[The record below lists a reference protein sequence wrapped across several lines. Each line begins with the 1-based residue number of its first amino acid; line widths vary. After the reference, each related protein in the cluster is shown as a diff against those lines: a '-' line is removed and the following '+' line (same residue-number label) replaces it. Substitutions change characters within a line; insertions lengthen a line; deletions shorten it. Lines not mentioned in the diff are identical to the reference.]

1 MAKKPGGLGKGIS
14 ALIPEADITIKNEV
28 ESDSKP
34 VKTLKLSQIEPNP
47 NQPRKSFDPE
57 KLETLANSIAEHGLL
72 QPIAVKKN
80 ENGFYT
86 IIAGERRWRASKMA
100 GLKEISAVVYDFDDK
115 VTAELSL
122 IENLQ
127 REDLNP
133 IEEALGYERL
143 ADEFGMTQEEISR
156 SVGKSRSAIT
166 NTLRLLNLS
175 QPVRKLVEQLEI
187 SSGHAR
193 TLLAIEDKELQ
204 EKTAYLV
211 MEKDMS
217 VRQLENYVNL
227 LKKPDR
233 LPKIADSLS
242 VVKDDI
248 EKLLEGAL
256 GTKVKIIKG
265 KKKGKIEIEFY
276 DKESLD
282 RIVNKLKK
290 G

>member
-1 MAKKPGGLGKGIS
+1 MVKKPGGLGKGIS
-14 ALIPEADITIKNEV
+14 ALIPETEIIKNKDDD
-28 ESDSKP
+28 SSKP
-34 VKTLKLSQIEPNP
+34 VKSLKISQVEPNP
-47 NQPRKSFDPE
+47 NQPRKTFDPE
-57 KLETLANSIAEHGLL
+57 KLQALSDSISQHGLL

-86 IIAGERRWRASKMA
+86 IIAGERRWRAAKMA
-100 GLKEISAVVYDFDDK
+100 GLKEIPAVCYDFDDK
-115 VTAELSL
+115 AVAELSL

-133 IEEALGYERL
+133 IEEALGFERL
-143 ADEFGMTQEEISR
+143 SKEFEMTQEEISK

-166 NTLRLLNLS
+166 NTMRLLNLS
-175 QPVRKLVEQLEI
+175 APVRKLVEQLEI
-187 SSGHAR
+187 SAGHAR

-211 MEKDMS
+211 IEKDMS
-217 VRQLENYVNL
+217 VRQLENYVNQ
-227 LKKPDR
+227 LKKPER
-233 LPKIADSLS
+233 LPKVRDAFS

-248 EKLLEGAL
+248 EKMLESAL
-256 GTKVKIIKG
+256 GTKVKIISG

-276 DKESLD
+276 DKDSLD
-282 RIVNKLKK
+282 KIVSRLKR

>member
-1 MAKKPGGLGKGIS
+1 MAKKTGGLGKGIS
-14 ALIPEADITIKNEV
+14 ALIPDTDIIVKKEDD
-28 ESDSKP
+28 SSSKP
-34 VKTLKLSQIEPNP
+34 INNLKISQVEPNP
-47 NQPRKSFDPE
+47 NQPRKTFDPE
-57 KLETLANSIAEHGLL
+57 KLQTLSESIREHGLL

-86 IIAGERRWRASKMA
+86 IIAGERRWRAAKMA
-100 GLKEISAVVYDFDDK
+100 GLKEIAAVVYDFDDK
-115 VTAELSL
+115 AVAELSL

-143 ADEFGMTQEEISR
+143 SKEFEMTQDEISK

-166 NTLRLLNLS
+166 NTMRLLNLS
-175 QPVRKLVEQLEI
+175 SSVRNLVEQLEI
-187 SSGHAR
+187 SAGHAR

-211 MEKDMS
+211 IEKDMS
-217 VRQLENYVNL
+217 GRQLENYVNQ
-227 LKKPDR
+227 LKKPER
-233 LPKIADSLS
+233 LPKVRDSFS

-248 EKLLEGAL
+248 EKMLEGAL
-256 GTKVKIIKG
+256 GTKVKIIRG

-276 DKESLD
+276 DKDSLD
-282 RIVNKLKK
+282 KIVNRLKR

>member
-1 MAKKPGGLGKGIS
+1 MAKKTGGLGKGIS
-14 ALIPEADITIKNEV
+14 ALIPDTDIIVKKED
-28 ESDSKP
+28 ESSSKP
-34 VKTLKLSQIEPNP
+34 INNLKISQVEPNP
-47 NQPRKSFDPE
+47 NQPRKTFDPE
-57 KLETLANSIAEHGLL
+57 KLQTLSESIREHGLL

-86 IIAGERRWRASKMA
+86 IIAGERRWRAAKMA
-100 GLKEISAVVYDFDDK
+100 GLKEIAAVVYDFDDK
-115 VTAELSL
+115 AVAELSL

-143 ADEFGMTQEEISR
+143 SKEFEMTQDEISK

-166 NTLRLLNLS
+166 NTMRLLNLS
-175 QPVRKLVEQLEI
+175 PSVRNLVEQLEI
-187 SSGHAR
+187 SAGHAR

-217 VRQLENYVNL
+217 VRQLENYVNQ
-227 LKKPDR
+227 LKKPER
-233 LPKIADSLS
+233 LPKVRDSFS

-248 EKLLEGAL
+248 EKMLEGAL
-256 GTKVKIIKG
+256 GTKVKIISG

-276 DKESLD
+276 DKDSLD
-282 RIVNKLKK
+282 KIVNRLKR

>member
-1 MAKKPGGLGKGIS
+1 MAKKPGGLGKGLS
-14 ALIPEADITIKNEV
+14 ALIPDADIISKK
-28 ESDSKP
+28 SDEDGSKP
-34 VKTLKLSQIEPNP
+34 ANILKITQIEPNP
-47 NQPRKSFDPE
+47 NQPRKTFDAE
-57 KLETLANSIAEHGLL
+57 KLQALSDSIAEHGLI

-100 GLKEISAVVYDFDDK
+100 GLKEIPAVVYDFDDK
-115 VTAELSL
+115 AVAELSL

-133 IEEALGYERL
+133 IEEAFGYDRL
-143 ADEFGMTQEEISR
+143 AKEFEMTQEEISK

-166 NTLRLLNLS
+166 NTMRLLNLAE
-175 QPVRKLVEQLEI
+175 PVRKLVEQLEI
-187 SSGHAR
+187 SAGHAR
-193 TLLAIEDKELQ
+193 TLLAIEDKDLQ

-211 MEKDMS
+211 IEKDMS
-217 VRQLENYVNL
+217 VRQLENYVNQ
-227 LKKPDR
+227 LKKPER
-233 LPKIADSLS
+233 LPKVREAFS

-248 EKLLEGAL
+248 EKMLETSL
-256 GTKVKIIKG
+256 GTKVKIISG

-282 RIVNKLKK
+282 KIVSRLKK

>member
-1 MAKKPGGLGKGIS
+1 MAKKPGGLGKGLS
-14 ALIPEADITIKNEV
+14 ALIPDADIISKKV
-28 ESDSKP
+28 EEDGSKP
-34 VKTLKLSQIEPNP
+34 INNLKISQIEPNP
-47 NQPRKSFDPE
+47 NQPRKTFDPE
-57 KLETLANSIAEHGLL
+57 KLQALSDSIKEHGLL

-100 GLKEISAVVYDFDDK
+100 GLKEMPAVVYEFDDK
-115 VTAELSL
+115 AVAELSL

-133 IEEALGYERL
+133 IEEAFGYDRL
-143 ADEFGMTQEEISR
+143 AREFEMTQEEISK

-166 NTLRLLNLS
+166 NTMRLLNLS
-175 QPVRKLVEQLEI
+175 EPVRKLVEQLEI
-187 SSGHAR
+187 SAGHAR
-193 TLLAIEDKELQ
+193 TLLAIEDKDLQ

-217 VRQLENYVNL
+217 VRQLENYVNQ
-227 LKKPDR
+227 LKKPER
-233 LPKIADSLS
+233 LPKVREAFS

-248 EKLLEGAL
+248 EKMLESSL
-256 GTKVKIIKG
+256 GTKVKIISG

-282 RIVNKLKK
+282 KIVSRLRK

>member
-1 MAKKPGGLGKGIS
+1 MAKKTGGLGRGIS
-14 ALIPEADITIKNEV
+14 ALIPDTDIIVKKED
-28 ESDSKP
+28 ELSKP
-34 VKTLKLSQIEPNP
+34 INNLKISQVEPNP
-47 NQPRKSFDPE
+47 NQPRKTFDPE
-57 KLETLANSIAEHGLL
+57 KLQTLSESIREHGLL

-86 IIAGERRWRASKMA
+86 IIAGERRWRAAKMA
-100 GLKEISAVVYDFDDK
+100 GLKEIAAVVYDFDDK
-115 VTAELSL
+115 AVAELSL

-143 ADEFGMTQEEISR
+143 SKEFEMTQDEISK

-166 NTLRLLNLS
+166 NTMRLLNLS
-175 QPVRKLVEQLEI
+175 PSVRNLVEQLEI
-187 SSGHAR
+187 SAGHAR
-193 TLLAIEDKELQ
+193 TLLAIDDKELQ

-217 VRQLENYVNL
+217 VRQLENYVNQ
-227 LKKPDR
+227 LKKPER
-233 LPKIADSLS
+233 LPKVRDSFS

-248 EKLLEGAL
+248 EKMLEGAL
-256 GTKVKIIKG
+256 GTKVKIISG

-276 DKESLD
+276 DKDSLD
-282 RIVNKLKK
+282 KIVSRLKR

>member
-14 ALIPEADITIKNEV
+14 ALIPDADILIKKEENEL
-28 ESDSKP
+28 KP
-34 VKTLKLSQIEPNP
+34 VNNLKLSQVEPNP
-47 NQPRKSFDPE
+47 NQPRKTFDAE
-57 KLETLANSIAEHGLL
+57 KLQALSDSIVEHGLL

-86 IIAGERRWRASKMA
+86 IIAGERRWRAAKMA
-100 GLKEISAVVYDFDDK
+100 GLKEIPAVVYDFDDK
-115 VTAELSL
+115 AVAELSL

-133 IEEALGYERL
+133 IEEALGFARL
-143 ADEFGMTQEEISR
+143 AEEFEMTQEEISK

-166 NTLRLLNLS
+166 NTMRLLNLS
-175 QPVRKLVEQLEI
+175 SPVRKLVEQLEI
-187 SSGHAR
+187 SAGHAR
-193 TLLAIEDKELQ
+193 TLLAIEDKDLQ

-211 MEKDMS
+211 IEKDMS

-227 LKKPDR
+227 LKKPER
-233 LPKIADSLS
+233 LPKVREAFS

-256 GTKVKIIKG
+256 GTKVKIISG

-282 RIVNKLKK
+282 KIVNRLKR

>member
-14 ALIPEADITIKNEV
+14 ALIPETEIIVKNVDEDA
-28 ESDSKP
+28 SHP
-34 VKTLKLSQIEPNP
+34 VKNLKLSQVEPNP
-47 NQPRKSFDPE
+47 NQPRKTFDPE
-57 KLETLANSIAEHGLL
+57 KLQALSDSISEHGLL
-72 QPIAVKKN
+72 QPIAVRKN
-80 ENGFYT
+80 EHGFYT
-86 IIAGERRWRASKMA
+86 IIAGERRWRAAKMA
-100 GLKEISAVVYDFDDK
+100 GLKEIPAVVYDFDDK
-115 VTAELSL
+115 AVAELAL

-133 IEEALGYERL
+133 IEEALGFDRL
-143 ADEFGMTQEEISR
+143 ANEFDMTQEEISK

-166 NTLRLLNLS
+166 NTMRLLNLS
-175 QPVRKLVEQLEI
+175 EPVRKLVEQLEI
-187 SSGHAR
+187 SAGHAR

-233 LPKIADSLS
+233 LPKVRDSFS

-248 EKLLEGAL
+248 EKMLEGAL
-256 GTKVKIIKG
+256 GTKVKIISG

-276 DKESLD
+276 DKDSLD
-282 RIVNKLKK
+282 RIVRKLKR

>member
-1 MAKKPGGLGKGIS
+1 MVKKPGGLGKGIS
-14 ALIPEADITIKNEV
+14 ALIPETDIIKNIDDD
-28 ESDSKP
+28 SSKP
-34 VKTLKLSQIEPNP
+34 VKSLKISQVEPNP
-47 NQPRKSFDPE
+47 NQPRKTFDPE
-57 KLETLANSIAEHGLL
+57 KLQALSDSISQHGLL

-86 IIAGERRWRASKMA
+86 IIAGERRWRAAKMA
-100 GLKEISAVVYDFDDK
+100 GLKEIPAVCYDFDDK
-115 VTAELSL
+115 AVAELSL

-133 IEEALGYERL
+133 IEEALGFERL
-143 ADEFGMTQEEISR
+143 SKEFEMTQDEISK

-166 NTLRLLNLS
+166 NTMRLLNLS
-175 QPVRKLVEQLEI
+175 APVRNLVEQLEI
-187 SSGHAR
+187 SAGHAR

-211 MEKDMS
+211 IEKDMS
-217 VRQLENYVNL
+217 VRQLENYVNQ
-227 LKKPDR
+227 LKKPER
-233 LPKIADSLS
+233 LPKVRDAFS

-248 EKLLEGAL
+248 EKMLESAL
-256 GTKVKIIKG
+256 GTKVKIISG

-276 DKESLD
+276 DKDSLD
-282 RIVNKLKK
+282 KIVSRLKR

>member
-1 MAKKPGGLGKGIS
+1 MVKKQGGLGKGIS
-14 ALIPEADITIKNEV
+14 ALIPETEIIKNIDDD
-28 ESDSKP
+28 SSKP
-34 VKTLKLSQIEPNP
+34 VKSLKISQVEPNP
-47 NQPRKSFDPE
+47 NQPRKTFDPE
-57 KLETLANSIAEHGLL
+57 KLQALSDSISQHGLL

-86 IIAGERRWRASKMA
+86 IIAGERRWRAAKMA
-100 GLKEISAVVYDFDDK
+100 GLKEIPAVCYDFDDK
-115 VTAELSL
+115 AVAELSL

-133 IEEALGYERL
+133 IEEALGFERL
-143 ADEFGMTQEEISR
+143 SKEFEMTQEEISK

-166 NTLRLLNLS
+166 NTMRLLNLS
-175 QPVRKLVEQLEI
+175 DPVRMLVQQLEI
-187 SSGHAR
+187 SAGHAR

-211 MEKDMS
+211 IEKDMS
-217 VRQLENYVNL
+217 VRQLENYVNQ
-227 LKKPDR
+227 LKKPER
-233 LPKIADSLS
+233 LPKVRDAFS

-248 EKLLEGAL
+248 EKMLESSL
-256 GTKVKIIKG
+256 GTKVKIISG

-276 DKESLD
+276 DKDSLD
-282 RIVNKLKK
+282 KIVSRLKR

>member
-1 MAKKPGGLGKGIS
+1 MAKKPGGLGKGLS
-14 ALIPEADITIKNEV
+14 ALIPDADIISKKAE
-28 ESDSKP
+28 EDGSKP
-34 VKTLKLSQIEPNP
+34 INNLKISQIEPNP
-47 NQPRKSFDPE
+47 NQPRKTFDPE
-57 KLETLANSIAEHGLL
+57 KLQALSDSIKEHGLL

-100 GLKEISAVVYDFDDK
+100 GLKEMPAVVYEFDDK
-115 VTAELSL
+115 AVAELSL

-133 IEEALGYERL
+133 IEEAFGYDRL
-143 ADEFGMTQEEISR
+143 AREFEMTQEEISK

-166 NTLRLLNLS
+166 NTMRLLNLS
-175 QPVRKLVEQLEI
+175 EPVRKLVEQLEI
-187 SSGHAR
+187 SAGHAR
-193 TLLAIEDKELQ
+193 TLLAIEDKDLQ

-211 MEKDMS
+211 IEKDMS
-217 VRQLENYVNL
+217 VRQLENYVNQ
-227 LKKPDR
+227 LKKPER
-233 LPKIADSLS
+233 LPKVREAFS

-248 EKLLEGAL
+248 EKMLESSL
-256 GTKVKIIKG
+256 GTKVKIISG

-282 RIVNKLKK
+282 KIVSRLRK

>member
-1 MAKKPGGLGKGIS
+1 MAKKPGGLGKGLS
-14 ALIPEADITIKNEV
+14 ALIPDADIISKK
-28 ESDSKP
+28 SDEDGSKP
-34 VKTLKLSQIEPNP
+34 ANILKITQIEPNP
-47 NQPRKSFDPE
+47 NQPRKTFDAE
-57 KLETLANSIAEHGLL
+57 KLQALSDSIAEHGLI

-100 GLKEISAVVYDFDDK
+100 GLKEIPAVVYDFDDK
-115 VTAELSL
+115 AVAELSL

-133 IEEALGYERL
+133 IEEAFGYDRL
-143 ADEFGMTQEEISR
+143 AKEFEMTQEEISK

-166 NTLRLLNLS
+166 NTMRLLNLAE
-175 QPVRKLVEQLEI
+175 PVRKLVEQLEI
-187 SSGHAR
+187 SAGHAR
-193 TLLAIEDKELQ
+193 TLLAIEDKDLQ

-211 MEKDMS
+211 IEKDMS
-217 VRQLENYVNL
+217 VRQLENYVNQ
-227 LKKPDR
+227 LKKPER
-233 LPKIADSLS
+233 LPKVKEAFS

-248 EKLLEGAL
+248 EKMLETSL
-256 GTKVKIIKG
+256 GTKVKIISG

-282 RIVNKLKK
+282 KIVSRLKK

>member
-14 ALIPEADITIKNEV
+14 ALIPETEFETIENYESANHKVKDLKIT
-28 ESDSKP
+28 
-34 VKTLKLSQIEPNP
+34 QIEPNP
-47 NQPRKSFDPE
+47 NQPRKTFDQE
-57 KLETLANSIAEHGLL
+57 KLETLSKSISEHGLL

-86 IIAGERRWRASKMA
+86 IVAGERRWRAAKLA
-100 GLKEISAVVYDFDDK
+100 GLKEIAAVVYDFDDK
-115 VTAELSL
+115 AVAELSL

-133 IEEALGYERL
+133 IEEAAGYHRL
-143 ADEFGMTQEEISR
+143 AEEFGMTQEEISK

-175 QPVRKLVEQLEI
+175 EPIRRLVEQLEI

-193 TLLAIEDKELQ
+193 ALLAIEDKELQ
-204 EKTAYLV
+204 EKVAYLV
-211 MEKDMS
+211 IEKDMS
-217 VRQLENYVNL
+217 VRQLESYVNQ

-233 LPKIADSLS
+233 LPKVRESFS
-242 VVKDDI
+242 VIKDDI
-248 EKLLEGAL
+248 EKMLEGAL
-256 GTKVKIIKG
+256 GTKVKIING

-282 RIVNKLKK
+282 RIIAKLKK

>member
-1 MAKKPGGLGKGIS
+1 MAKKAGGLGKGLS
-14 ALIPEADITIKNEV
+14 ALIPDADIIGKKAE
-28 ESDSKP
+28 EDGSKP
-34 VKTLKLSQIEPNP
+34 VNNLKISQIEPNP

-57 KLETLANSIAEHGLL
+57 KLQALSDSIGQHGLL

-100 GLKEISAVVYDFDDK
+100 GLKEIPAVVYEFDDK
-115 VTAELSL
+115 AVAELSL

-133 IEEALGYERL
+133 IEEAFGYDRL
-143 ADEFGMTQEEISR
+143 SKEFEMTQEEISK

-166 NTLRLLNLS
+166 NTMRLLNLS
-175 QPVRKLVEQLEI
+175 EPVKRLVEQLEI
-187 SSGHAR
+187 SAGHAR
-193 TLLAIEDKELQ
+193 TLLAIEDKDLQ

-211 MEKDMS
+211 IEKDMS
-217 VRQLENYVNL
+217 VRQLETYVNQ
-227 LKKPDR
+227 LKKPER
-233 LPKIADSLS
+233 LPKVREAFS

-248 EKLLEGAL
+248 EKMLESSL
-256 GTKVKIIKG
+256 GTKVKIISG

-282 RIVNKLKK
+282 KIVSRLKK

>member
-1 MAKKPGGLGKGIS
+1 MAKKSGGLGKGIS
-14 ALIPEADITIKNEV
+14 ALIPDADILIKKDDENEL
-28 ESDSKP
+28 KP
-34 VKTLKLSQIEPNP
+34 VNSLKISQVEPNP
-47 NQPRKSFDPE
+47 NQPRKTFDPE
-57 KLETLANSIAEHGLL
+57 KLQALSDSIAEHGLL

-86 IIAGERRWRASKMA
+86 IIAGERRWRAAKMA
-100 GLKEISAVVYDFDDK
+100 GLKEIPAVIYDFDDK
-115 VTAELSL
+115 AVAELSL

-133 IEEALGYERL
+133 IEEAAGYARL
-143 ADEFGMTQEEISR
+143 AEEFEMTQEEISK

-166 NTLRLLNLS
+166 NTMRLLNLS
-175 QPVRKLVEQLEI
+175 EPVKKLVEQLEI
-187 SSGHAR
+187 SAGHAR
-193 TLLAIEDKELQ
+193 TLLAIEDKDLQ

-227 LKKPDR
+227 LKKPER
-233 LPKIADSLS
+233 LPKVREAFS

-256 GTKVKIIKG
+256 GTKVKIISG

-282 RIVNKLKK
+282 RIVSRLKK

>member
-14 ALIPEADITIKNEV
+14 ALIPDADILIKKEENEL
-28 ESDSKP
+28 KP
-34 VKTLKLSQIEPNP
+34 VNSLKLSQVEPNP
-47 NQPRKSFDPE
+47 NQPRKTFDAE
-57 KLETLANSIAEHGLL
+57 KLQALADSIAEHGLL

-86 IIAGERRWRASKMA
+86 IIAGERRWRAAKIA
-100 GLKEISAVVYDFDDK
+100 GLKEIPAVVYEFDDK
-115 VTAELSL
+115 AVAELSL

-133 IEEALGYERL
+133 IEEAAGYARL
-143 ADEFGMTQEEISR
+143 AEEFEMTQEEISK

-166 NTLRLLNLS
+166 NTMRLLNLS
-175 QPVRKLVEQLEI
+175 EPVRKLVQQLEI
-187 SSGHAR
+187 SAGHAR
-193 TLLAIEDKELQ
+193 TLLAIEDKDLQ

-211 MEKDMS
+211 IEKDMS
-217 VRQLENYVNL
+217 VRQLENYVNSI
-227 LKKPDR
+227 KKPDR
-233 LPKIADSLS
+233 LPRVREAFS

-256 GTKVKIIKG
+256 GTKVKIISG

-282 RIVNKLKK
+282 RIVSRLKR

>member
-1 MAKKPGGLGKGIS
+1 VAKKTGGLGKGIS
-14 ALIPEADITIKNEV
+14 ALIPEADIILKKDE
-28 ESDSKP
+28 EEGSKP
-34 VKTLKLSQIEPNP
+34 VKTLKISQVEPNP

-57 KLETLANSIAEHGLL
+57 KLEALANSIMEHGLL

-115 VTAELSL
+115 AVAELSL

-133 IEEALGYERL
+133 IEEATGYERL
-143 ADEFGMTQEEISR
+143 AVEFGMTQEEISR

-175 QPVRKLVEQLEI
+175 EPVKKLVEQLEI

-193 TLLAIEDKELQ
+193 TLLAIEDKDLQ
-204 EKTAYLV
+204 EKTAYMV
-211 MEKDMS
+211 IEKDMS
-217 VRQLENYVNL
+217 VRQLESYVNL

-233 LPKIADSLS
+233 LPKIADSIS

-276 DKESLD
+276 DKESLE
-282 RIVNKLKK
+282 RIVNKLKR

>member
-1 MAKKPGGLGKGIS
+1 MVKKTGGLGKGIS
-14 ALIPEADITIKNEV
+14 ALIPDADILIKKE
-28 ESDSKP
+28 ESELKQVNS
-34 VKTLKLSQIEPNP
+34 LKLSQIEPNP
-47 NQPRKSFDPE
+47 NQPRKTFDPE
-57 KLETLANSIAEHGLL
+57 KLQALADSIAEHGLL

-100 GLKEISAVVYDFDDK
+100 GIKEIPAVIYEFDDK
-115 VTAELSL
+115 AVAELSL

-133 IEEALGYERL
+133 IEEAAGYARL
-143 ADEFGMTQEEISR
+143 AEEFEMTQEEISK

-166 NTLRLLNLS
+166 NTMRLLNLS
-175 QPVRKLVEQLEI
+175 EPVRKLVEQLEI
-187 SSGHAR
+187 SAGHAR
-193 TLLAIEDKELQ
+193 TLLSIEDKDLQ

-211 MEKDMS
+211 IEKDMS

-233 LPKIADSLS
+233 LPKVREAFS
-242 VVKDDI
+242 VIKDDI
-248 EKLLEGAL
+248 EKLLEVSL
-256 GTKVKIIKG
+256 GTKVKIISG

-282 RIVNKLKK
+282 RIVSRLKR

>member
-1 MAKKPGGLGKGIS
+1 MAKKTGGLGKGIS
-14 ALIPEADITIKNEV
+14 ALIPDADILIKKEENEL
-28 ESDSKP
+28 KP
-34 VKTLKLSQIEPNP
+34 VNSLKLTQVEPNP
-47 NQPRKSFDPE
+47 NQPRKTFDPE
-57 KLETLANSIAEHGLL
+57 KLQALSDSIAEHGLL

-86 IIAGERRWRASKMA
+86 IIAGERRWRAAKMA
-100 GLKEISAVVYDFDDK
+100 GLKEIPAVVYEFDDK
-115 VTAELSL
+115 AVAELSL

-133 IEEALGYERL
+133 IEEAAGYARL
-143 ADEFGMTQEEISR
+143 AEEFEMTQEEISK

-166 NTLRLLNLS
+166 NCMRLLNLS
-175 QPVRKLVEQLEI
+175 APVRKLVEQLEI
-187 SSGHAR
+187 SAGHAR
-193 TLLAIEDKELQ
+193 TLLAIEDKDLQ

-211 MEKDMS
+211 IEKDMS

-233 LPKIADSLS
+233 LPKVREAFS

-256 GTKVKIIKG
+256 GTKVKIISG

-282 RIVNKLKK
+282 RIVSRLKR

>member
-14 ALIPEADITIKNEV
+14 ALIPETEIIVKKEADEAL
-28 ESDSKP
+28 KP
-34 VKTLKLSQIEPNP
+34 VNSLKISQVEPNP
-47 NQPRKSFDPE
+47 NQPRKTFDQE
-57 KLETLANSIAEHGLL
+57 KLHALSDSIAEHGLL

-86 IIAGERRWRASKMA
+86 IIAGERRWRAAKMA
-100 GLKEISAVVYDFDDK
+100 GLKEIPAVVYDFDDK
-115 VTAELSL
+115 AVAELSL

-143 ADEFGMTQEEISR
+143 SKEFEMTQDEISK
-156 SVGKSRSAIT
+156 SIGKSRSAIT
-166 NTLRLLNLS
+166 NTMRLLNLS
-175 QPVRKLVEQLEI
+175 PSVRNLVEQLEI
-187 SSGHAR
+187 SAGHAR

-211 MEKDMS
+211 IEKDLS
-217 VRQLENYVNL
+217 VRQLENYVNQ

-233 LPKIADSLS
+233 LPKVREAFS
-242 VVKDDI
+242 VIKDDI
-248 EKLLEGAL
+248 EKMLEGAL
-256 GTKVKIIKG
+256 GTKVKIING

-282 RIVNKLKK
+282 RIVSKLKK

>member
-1 MAKKPGGLGKGIS
+1 MARKTGGLGKGIS
-14 ALIPEADITIKNEV
+14 ALIPDADIVVKKDED
-28 ESDSKP
+28 SSSKP
-34 VKTLKLSQIEPNP
+34 ISNLKLSQVEPNP
-47 NQPRKSFDPE
+47 NQPRKTFDIE
-57 KLETLANSIAEHGLL
+57 KLETLSSSIKEHGLL

-86 IIAGERRWRASKMA
+86 IIAGERRWRAAKMA
-100 GLKEISAVVYDFDDK
+100 GLKEIPAVVYDFDDK
-115 VTAELSL
+115 AVAELSL

-133 IEEALGYERL
+133 IEEAAGYERL
-143 ADEFGMTQEEISR
+143 SKEFEMTQEEISK

-166 NTLRLLNLS
+166 NTMRLLNLS
-175 QPVRKLVEQLEI
+175 SPVRKLVEQLEI
-187 SSGHAR
+187 SAGHAR

-204 EKTAYLV
+204 EKVAYLV
-211 MEKDMS
+211 IEKDMS
-217 VRQLENYVNL
+217 VRQLESYVNQ
-227 LKKPDR
+227 LKKPER
-233 LPKIADSLS
+233 LPKVRDSFS

-248 EKLLEGAL
+248 EKLLESSL
-256 GTKVKIIKG
+256 GTKVKIISG

-282 RIVNKLKK
+282 RLVSRLRK

>member
-1 MAKKPGGLGKGIS
+1 MAKKTGGLGKGIS
-14 ALIPEADITIKNEV
+14 ALIPDADILIKKEENEL
-28 ESDSKP
+28 KP
-34 VKTLKLSQIEPNP
+34 INSLKLTQVEPNP
-47 NQPRKSFDPE
+47 NQPRKTFDPE
-57 KLETLANSIAEHGLL
+57 KLQALSDSIAEHGLL

-86 IIAGERRWRASKMA
+86 IIAGERRWRAAKMA
-100 GLKEISAVVYDFDDK
+100 GLKEIPAVVYEFDDK
-115 VTAELSL
+115 AVAELSL

-133 IEEALGYERL
+133 IEEALGFARL
-143 ADEFGMTQEEISR
+143 AEEFEMTQEEISK

-166 NTLRLLNLS
+166 NTMRLLNLAA
-175 QPVRKLVEQLEI
+175 PVRKLVEQLEI
-187 SSGHAR
+187 SAGHAR
-193 TLLAIEDKELQ
+193 TLLAIEDKDLQ

-211 MEKDMS
+211 IEKDMS

-233 LPKIADSLS
+233 LPKVREAFS
-242 VVKDDI
+242 VVKDDV
-248 EKLLEGAL
+248 EKILEGAL
-256 GTKVKIIKG
+256 GTKVKIISG

-282 RIVNKLKK
+282 RIVSRLKR